1 MKKILCMLIG
11 IAMLTGCSNI
21 SPEQRERI
29 VDLVIAG
36 VNVAEQIAL
45 ADAQT
50 PKDKDYTL
58 VDADTNNKME
68 YQLAL
73 AYKLLKEN
81 GKKYAMKETGESYEL
96 TLKHFVVRLLEH
108 QSKGETTTK
117 LCIKR
122 ATVKDGVITD
132 LAYSLEQDDGS
143 RIETDCP
150 SCVDWLVD

>member
-1 MKKILCMLIG
+1 MKKIVCLMVG
-11 IAMLTGCSNI
+11 IALFTGCSNI
-21 SPEQRERI
+21 TPEQREKI

-36 VNVAEQIAL
+36 INVAEQVYI

-50 PKDKDYTL
+50 PKDKDYVLTD
-58 VDADTNNKME
+58 VDTNNKME
-68 YQLAL
+68 YQLTL

-81 GKKYAMKETGESYEL
+81 GKKYAMKETGETYEL

-108 QSKGETTTK
+108 QSKGEETTK

-122 ATVKDGVITD
+122 ATVKDGTITD
-132 LAYSLEQDDGS
+132 LMYSIEQDDGT

-150 SCVDWLVD
+150 SCCDWLVD

>member
-1 MKKILCMLIG
+1 MKKIVCLICG
-11 IAMLTGCSNI
+11 IALLTGCSNI
-21 SPEQRERI
+21 TPEQKEQI

-36 VNVAEQIAL
+36 LNVAEQVYL

-50 PKDKDYTL
+50 PKDKDYVLTD
-58 VDADTNNKME
+58 VDTNNKME
-68 YQLAL
+68 YQLTL

-81 GKKYAMKETGESYEL
+81 GKKYAMKETGETYEL

-108 QSKGETTTK
+108 QSKGEETTK

-132 LAYSLEQDDGS
+132 LMYSLEQEDGT
-143 RIETDCP
+143 RIEETCP